1 MSFPT
6 KQDGVLARKELSR
19 SKKIFALVTVA
30 FFAVAIGNLSLSHY
44 EYFWSM
50 MFNIVLTAVYGSYC
64 VYYFTALYPF
74 RAAKCKFFADWES
87 GYTRKEIVRI
97 VDDQLEYVTRE
108 HLHYYAM
115 TAKITVNTKQ
125 MDRQLLLVDAR
136 PLPKGELVVTT
147 LANVVLEYE
156 VHHEQ

>member
-6 KQDGVLARKELSR
+6 KQDGYRAQQELSR
-19 SKKIFALVTVA
+19 SKGIFLLATAVFFVTT
-30 FFAVAIGNLSLSHY
+30 IGNLLLSHY
-44 EYFWSM
+44 EYVWNLLL
-50 MFNIVLTAVYGSYC
+50 NIVLTVVYGAYC
-64 VYYFTALYPF
+64 VYYLTSLYPF
-74 RAAKCKFFADWES
+74 LRAKCKFFADWES

-97 VDDQLEYVTRE
+97 VDDHLEYVTRE

-125 MDRQLLLVDAR
+125 MDRQLLLVDAI
-136 PLPKGELVVTT
+136 PLPKGELMVTT

-156 VHHEQ
+156 VRHEE